1 MRITDMN
8 WMQVEAR
15 VSQDDRCVLPIGST
29 EQHGV
34 LSLCVDAILAEQV
47 AADAAEPLGVP
58 VYPAMPFG
66 CAPYFSTFPGSISL
80 KVETLQAVVRDIIQ
94 SFHTSGFRRVLIVNG
109 HGGNSTIGSLCQ
121 DLMAE
126 RPDMSIK
133 LHNWWM
139 APRTLAKAKEID
151 PNPSHANWFE
161 NFPWTRLTNVLMPE
175 EEKPMVDLTRLKM
188 VGPAAVRELLG
199 DGCFGGAYQK
209 DDSDMLEL
217 WRICVEETRK
227 LLEEPWP
234 NQF

>member
-1 MRITDMN
+1 MRITAMN

-15 VSQDDRCVLPIGST
+15 VAEDDRCVLPIGST

-34 LSLCVDAILAEQV
+34 LSLCVDAILSERV
-47 AADAAEPLGVP
+47 DVDAAEPLGVP

-66 CAPYFSTFPGSISL
+66 CAPYFSAFPGSISL

-94 SFHTSGFRRVLIVNG
+94 SFQASGFRRVLIVNG
-109 HGGNSTIGSLCQ
+109 HGGNSAVGSLCQ

-133 LHNWWM
+133 FHNWRM
-139 APRTLAKAKEID
+139 TPGVLTKAKEID
-151 PNPSHANWFE
+151 PSPSHANWFE
-161 NFPWTRLTNVLMPE
+161 NFPWTRLADVVMPSGI
-175 EEKPMVDLTRLKM
+175 KPMVDITRLKM
-188 VGPAAVRELLG
+188 IGPAAARDMLG

-209 DDSDMLEL
+209 ADSDMLEL
-217 WRICVEETRK
+217 WRIGVEETRA

-234 NQF
+234 NQY